1 MYHSEIAEDVAGMLL
16 GVLEWCKNLCP
27 AWLTDWTEY
36 VLAMPVVGKLADVAE
51 KAVQWGAVPIFL
63 VHRLVSWF
71 HPVMVMKILKTL
83 VIGSK
88 PFQWVK
94 RIGSKPY
101 QWVNGSAASHP
112 SGSRSG

>member
-1 MYHSEIAEDVAGMLL
+1 MGSASRECHPAWLLL

-36 VLAMPVVGKLADVAE
+36 VLAMPIVGKLADLAE
-51 KAVQWGAVPIFL
+51 KVVQWGAVPFFL
-63 VHRLVSWF
+63 VHQLVSWF

-94 RIGSKPY
+94 RHVKRIGSKPF
-101 QWVNGSAASHP
+101 
-112 SGSRSG
+112 